1 MQKTID
7 TIQIVESSFAN
18 NNSNYQ
24 LKQNVQKQVIAQ
36 HDFSNEELGGPIIQE
51 SVETE
56 MRASHSRMNTAED
69 RRGGSSALKKRT

>member
-7 TIQIVESSFAN
+7 TIKIVESSFAQS
-18 NNSNYQ
+18 SNYQ
-24 LKQNVQKQVIAQ
+24 QQQNVQKQVKGQ

-69 RRGGSSALKKRT
+69 RRGESGVKKMA